1 MKCTA
6 LDRPLSIDC
15 IRDGEAYELSGIPF
29 VQTNLFLKV
38 GRINDLFVKVPSE
51 RGFEDY
57 RKFVKL
63 AGSSPQDI
71 RSIEEVEQFGRLE
84 LTLER
89 FPDLKQ
95 VFAKNAEFAHYLVV
109 HGLQYQRLQ
118 SQNAVGIPRARFGV
132 LRSTRLG
139 ILRRFQPALFQERVR
154 GTTLWNMFD
163 FGTLR
168 VRSRWQRFLPAISA
182 QLSKLVGSEFVNHI
196 DWNIKNFVFAETE
209 GRLFYVDLKPTIFV
223 AKHSNEQN
231 LKGILDYFIQ

>member
-29 VQTNLFLKV
+29 IQTNLFLKV
-38 GRINDLFVKVPSE
+38 GRVNDVFVKVPSE
-51 RGFEDY
+51 RGFHDY
-57 RKFVKL
+57 RSFIKHT
-63 AGSSPQDI
+63 GTSPQDV
-71 RSIEEVEQFGRLE
+71 RSIEETERFGRLE

-95 VFAKNAEFAHYLVV
+95 IFAKNAEFAHYLVV
-109 HGLQYQRLQ
+109 HNLQYKRLQ
-118 SQNAVGIPRARFGV
+118 NQNAVGIPQARFGV

-139 ILRRFQPALFQERVR
+139 ILRRFQPALFQEWVR
-154 GTTLWNMFD
+154 GTTLWNMYD
-163 FGTLR
+163 FETLR
-168 VRSRWQRFLPAISA
+168 VRSRWQRFLPTISA
-182 QLSKLVGSEFVNHI
+182 QLSKLVGSECTNHI
-196 DWNIKNFVFAETE
+196 DWNIKNFVFAETGE
-209 GRLFYVDLKPTIFV
+209 HLFYVDLKPTIFV